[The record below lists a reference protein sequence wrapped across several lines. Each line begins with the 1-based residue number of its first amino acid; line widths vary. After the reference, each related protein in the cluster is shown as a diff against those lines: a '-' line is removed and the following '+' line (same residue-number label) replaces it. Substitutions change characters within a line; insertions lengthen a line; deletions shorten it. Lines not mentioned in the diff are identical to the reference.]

1 MPAGMSKSKMILG
14 FVGALVLGYAAN
26 QIAPFAVPPARA
38 GTSPQKWEYTCK
50 PVARG
55 GTNIEKEA
63 HDTAAIASA
72 LGREGWEMSGGG
84 PRDNGYG
91 IWCFRR
97 ALH

>member
-1 MPAGMSKSKMILG
+1 MSNPKMALG
-14 FVGALVLGYAAN
+14 FVGAFLLGCAAT
-26 QIAPFAVPPARA
+26 QIAPLVVPTASA

-50 PVARG
+50 PVPWG
-55 GTNIEKEA
+55 GTNVDKET

-84 PRDNGYG
+84 PRDNGNG

-97 ALH
+97 PLP

>member
-1 MPAGMSKSKMILG
+1 MSKPKMVLG
-14 FVGALVLGYAAN
+14 FVGVFLLGTAAT
-26 QIAPFAVPPARA
+26 QIAPLVVPPAQA

-50 PVARG
+50 PVPRG
-55 GTNIEKEA
+55 GTNVDKEA
-63 HDTAAIASA
+63 HDTAAIASE

-97 ALH
+97 ALP